1 MVFVWLYYLVV
12 QSLIFHILKMYL
24 KMYLEM
30 YPGGKRLRRRK
41 NGHSVVYI
49 LRGQSSTSGKMLHE
63 DLFITSKVVNKN
75 ISIKVLTEVLL

>member
-30 YPGGKRLRRRK
+30 YPGGEKAKEK

-63 DLFITSKVVNKN
+63 DLFITSKEVNKN
-75 ISIKVLTEVLL
+75 ISIKV